1 MTEQIG
7 PWVDKL
13 NSMASADEIAK
24 FFEEEKVQGI
34 RKMASGCAV
43 SVFLREMTGQRV
55 VTGPS
60 DAAIYPHLENGKWV
74 QERAVFEPVVTKF
87 IRHFD
92 MGLYP
97 KLDVL
102 ATPPPGG
109 DRD

>member
-13 NSMASADEIAK
+13 NSMASAAEIAE
-24 FFEEEKVQGI
+24 FFEQEEIQGVRKV
-34 RKMASGCAV
+34 ASRCAV
-43 SVFLREMTGQRV
+43 SVFLQGKTGQTV
-55 VTGPS
+55 VSGPG
-60 DAAIYPHLENGKWV
+60 DALGQARLENGKFA
-74 QERAVFEPVVTKF
+74 QERAIFKPVITEF
-87 IRHFD
+87 IRRFD

-97 KLDVL
+97 KLDLL